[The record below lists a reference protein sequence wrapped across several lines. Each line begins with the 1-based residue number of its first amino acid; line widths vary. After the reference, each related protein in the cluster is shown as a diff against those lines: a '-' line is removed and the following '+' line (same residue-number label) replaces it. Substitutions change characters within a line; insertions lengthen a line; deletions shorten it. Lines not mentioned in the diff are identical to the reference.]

1 MTIELPRLMLAAPS
15 SGSGKT
21 TVTIALLQALKN
33 RGRRPAA
40 FKCGPDYIDPMFHRE
55 VLGLPGY
62 NLDLFFTPPHVV
74 RGLLA
79 QGAEGAELAVLEGVM
94 GYYDG
99 AGLTEEASSYHLACE
114 TGTPTVLV
122 VRPGGA
128 SLSVAALVSGFL
140 RFRGESRVGGV
151 LLNECAPSLGDRL
164 AGIIERECGVPVY
177 GALPKLPHLAL
188 ESRHLGLVTPDGVS
202 GLREKAEELAHT
214 LEEHSDLDALLTLAG
229 SAPRLEGK
237 LPELSPIAR
246 GVPIAVAR
254 DEAFCFYYQEN
265 LDLLQ
270 KLGAELVFFSPLRDG
285 GLPQGVCGLYLGGG
299 YPELHAKALAENA
312 GMREAVRRAVGAG
325 LPTVAEC
332 GGFLYLQ
339 RELEDGAGGR
349 YPMAG
354 ALDGVGYPAGKLGR
368 FGYIELTARTGGLLC
383 PEGETIRGHE
393 FHYWDS
399 SHPGEAFQAQKPHSG
414 LGWRCAHTGPGLYT
428 GFPHLY
434 FWSNP
439 AAAARFVAAAQRQG
453 ETDRPREGRGMR

>member
-1 MTIELPRLMLAAPS
+1 MKADLPRLMLAAPG

-21 TVTIALLQALKN
+21 TLTIALLQALKN

-62 NLDLFFTPPHVV
+62 NLDLFFTPPHIV

-79 QGAEGAELAVLEGVM
+79 QGAGEADIAVLEGVM

-114 TGTPTVLV
+114 TGTPTVLAV
-122 VRPGGA
+122 KPGGS
-128 SLSVAALVSGFL
+128 SLSAAALVSGFL
-140 RFRGESRVGGV
+140 RFRAESQIKGV

-177 GALPKLPHLAL
+177 GVLPKLPHLAL
-188 ESRHLGLVTPDGVS
+188 ESRHLGLVTPDGVHD
-202 GLREKAEELAHT
+202 LREKAEELARS
-214 LEEHSDLDALLTLAG
+214 LEEHADVGALLALAG
-229 SAPRLEGK
+229 GAPTLEGS
-237 LPELSPIAR
+237 LPALSPVAP

-265 LDLLQ
+265 LDLL
-270 KLGAELVFFSPLRDG
+270 KSLGAELVFFSPLRDRA
-285 GLPQGVCGLYLGGG
+285 LPEGTRGLYLGGG
-299 YPELHAKALAENA
+299 YPELHVQALSENES
-312 GMREAVRRAVGAG
+312 MRTSIRRAVGDG

-339 RELEDGAGGR
+339 RELEDGQKQSH
-349 YPMAG
+349 PMVN
-354 ALDGVGYPAGKLGR
+354 ALDGAGFPTGKLGR
-368 FGYIELTARTGGLLC
+368 FGYIELTAQKDGLLG
-383 PEGETIRGHE
+383 PEGEAIRGHE

-414 LGWRCAHTGPGLYT
+414 RGWACGYTEAGLYA

-439 AAAARFVAAAQRQG
+439 ASAARFVAAAKAFGG
-453 ETDRPREGRGMR
+453 ETNGAYN